1 LGAVVTG
8 AAVGFTVGRGV
19 GAAVGTFFWALVVGT
34 TAKRRAANNRNE
46 RIVCLFFNVF
56 LAKLL
61 IGEDN
66 LVGRKL

>member
-1 LGAVVTG
+1 VGLAAGT
-8 AAVGFTVGRGV
+8 AVGFTVGAGV
-19 GAAVGTFFWALVVGT
+19 GFLVAWALVVGT